1 MRRSDLV
8 APVLAGVVTALV
20 GFAGSFPVVLAGQHA
35 AGASAGQAASGLHAV
50 SVGGGIVFV
59 ALAPLALPILLLTA
73 VAVAPLLVL
82 AVVPGAVVA
91 ALALPV
97 LLVRRLWRRG
107 GPRPPRQA
115 RELSPREAPAWTPS
129 SGLHRE

>member
-1 MRRSDLV
+1 MNAQPT
-8 APVLAGVVTALV
+8 APSRAEIVDE
-20 GFAGSFPVVLAGQHA
+20 
-35 AGASAGQAASGLHAV
+35 V
-50 SVGGGIVFV
+50 SKWGVGGGIVFV

-82 AVVPGAVVA
+82 AVVPALVVA
-91 ALALPV
+91 ALALPI

-107 GPRPPRQA
+107 GPPPPHQA
-115 RELSPREAPAWTPS
+115 RELSPPEAAPAAPAWAPS